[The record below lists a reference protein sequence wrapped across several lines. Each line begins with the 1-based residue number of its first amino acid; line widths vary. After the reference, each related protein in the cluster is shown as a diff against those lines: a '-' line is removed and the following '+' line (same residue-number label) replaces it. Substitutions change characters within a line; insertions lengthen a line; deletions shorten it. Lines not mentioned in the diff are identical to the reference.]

1 MKETNTFIFHTIFM
15 LVIANLIQLLFGY
28 VNTQTIYFDFN
39 IKYEILYVFISLLW
53 GVSVY
58 IEFSEELSRA
68 LGVIIRMILHFI
80 FGYFGILVGM
90 ITFYGIDI
98 VKTRIVL
105 MTIIYIVSFIVFGYI
120 TGSLVKKMSYKNIN

>member
-15 LVIANLIQLLFGY
+15 LVFANLIQLLFGY
-28 VNTQTIYFDFN
+28 INTQTIYFEFN
-39 IKYEILYVFISLLW
+39 IKYEILYIFISLLW
-53 GVSVY
+53 GVSIY
-58 IEFSEELSRA
+58 IEFSEELSNA

-98 VKTRIVL
+98 VKTMIVL
-105 MTIIYIVSFIVFGYI
+105 MTITYIVSFIVFGYI
-120 TGSLVKKMSYKNIN
+120 TGSLVKKMSYKKY